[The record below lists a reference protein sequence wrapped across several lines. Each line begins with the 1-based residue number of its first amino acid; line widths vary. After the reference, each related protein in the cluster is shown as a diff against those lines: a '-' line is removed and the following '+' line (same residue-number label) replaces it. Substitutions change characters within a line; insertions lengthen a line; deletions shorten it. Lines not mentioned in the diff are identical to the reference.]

1 MNFRRLIGGLSTL
14 AMLVGILLVCFIPGG
29 FFNTFHGL
37 ILLDNVGHVFGFIL
51 LGLGAVGFVILWSLE
66 KKS

>member
-1 MNFRRLIGGLSTL
+1 MNFRRLICGLSAL
-14 AMLVGILLVCFIPGG
+14 AMLVGLLLICFISGG
-29 FFNTFHGL
+29 LVNTLHGYIAL
-37 ILLDNVGHVFGFIL
+37 NDVGHVFGFIL